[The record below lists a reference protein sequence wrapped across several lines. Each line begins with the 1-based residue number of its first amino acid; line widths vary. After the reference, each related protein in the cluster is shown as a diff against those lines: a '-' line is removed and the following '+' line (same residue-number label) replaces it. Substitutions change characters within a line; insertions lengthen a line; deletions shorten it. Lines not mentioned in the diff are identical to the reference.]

1 MIYMVKS
8 IKQQLTNTF
17 KLEKNNEKVS
27 RTKRMTGI
35 VSDNSGILN
44 INIFNLQKKN
54 KVGDIFSNG
63 VKKNMFSKMNLN
75 QKVISFVILEFN

>member
-1 MIYMVKS
+1 MVKS

-35 VSDNSGILN
+35 VSDTSGILN
-44 INIFNLQKKN
+44 RHIFNLQKKN